1 MPRAEDDAVAKAT
14 TPDGEIDMDVFL
26 AEYKRG
32 LAERHRRLLGDAR
45 ASYPAMADW
54 GEVAGPEH
62 WQETVSKADAGLEDG
77 SFLLERLG
85 ADRHRDPGLAAV
97 VLALRRRLIDEQG
110 ATSAADRML
119 VDSAVLSYYQFLRV
133 NGWIG
138 NLGRLFDAEFFQ
150 LFAASAKLP
159 GPFDSDAARPFR
171 GEEVAE
177 RIAEQL
183 MPLLDRSNR
192 MMLRNLK
199 ALRERRQGPPPSVS
213 IGAAGQVNVAAQ
225 QMNATADRQEQT
237 GARVEE

>member
-1 MPRAEDDAVAKAT
+1 MPRAEDEAIAKAT
-14 TPDGEIDMDVFL
+14 REDGSIDIELFL

-62 WQETVSKADAGLEDG
+62 WQETVRRADAGFEDG

-85 ADRHRDPGLAAV
+85 ADRHRDPSLAAV
-97 VLALRRRLIDEQG
+97 VLALRRRLIEEQG
-110 ATSAADRML
+110 ATTATDLML
-119 VDSAVLSYYQFLRV
+119 IDSAVLSHYHQLRV

-138 NLGRLFDAEFFQ
+138 DLGRLFDAEFFQ
-150 LFAASAKLP
+150 LFAASAQLR

-171 GEEVAE
+171 GEDVAQ

-199 ALRERRQGPPPSVS
+199 ALRDRRQGPPPSVS
-213 IGAAGQVNVAAQ
+213 IGAAGQVNVAGVQ
-225 QMNATADRQEQT
+225 QVN
-237 GARVEE
+237 GAEESGGGRDG